1 MTRKLIALCVALG
14 LAAGLIAVSSDGYA
28 QKNSPEKFATAPCTD
43 SEGASTG
50 FFCQPLSSKGK
61 LVPACDSKKPKDLA
75 ACQAQGATAYCGK
88 RGYSRYLSYSTDGKG
103 NLSELVCSRAPVT
116 TIAAA
121 EEWQP
126 MFDVNLM
133 GYDRREFPL
142 SRPDDWQTCKAACDA
157 DSGCQAWT
165 VSRDARMCYLKW
177 DGNPELLSYN
187 SCCVTGTKGM
197 ASAGSAAQQRS
208 RPKTPEELKRLTRRV
223 QGAAE
228 DEVGRRAEDAV
239 RRGIGDIVN

>member
-1 MTRKLIALCVALG
+1 MFKKILAICASVG
-14 LAAGLIAVSSDGYA
+14 LATGFVAISSNGYA
-28 QKNSPEKFATAPCTD
+28 AKEAAEDFATAPCSD
-43 SEGASTG
+43 SEGATTG
-50 FFCQPLSSKGK
+50 FFCQPLSAKGK
-61 LVPACDSKKPKDLA
+61 LVPACDAKKPKDLA

-88 RGYSRYLSYSTDGKG
+88 RGYSRFLSYATDAKG
-103 NLSELVCSRAPVT
+103 NLAELVCSRAAVT
-116 TIAAA
+116 AVAAA

-142 SRPDDWQTCKAACDA
+142 SRPDDWQTCKAACEA
-157 DSGCQAWT
+157 DGGCQAWT
-165 VSRDARMCYLKW
+165 VSREARMCYLKW
-177 DGNPELLSYN
+177 DSNPELLSYN
-187 SCCVTGTKGM
+187 SCCITGTKGM
-197 ASAGSAAQQRS
+197 ASAGSVSQQRS

>member
-1 MTRKLIALCVALG
+1 MLSRIG
-14 LAAGLIAVSSDGYA
+14 LAGGLLLLIIGAFAWSATGKDE
-28 QKNSPEKFATAPCTD
+28 QPEFASAPCAD
-43 SEGASTG
+43 SEGATTG
-50 FFCQPLSSKGK
+50 FFCQPLSAKGK
-61 LVPACDSKKPKDLA
+61 LVPACDAKKPKDVA
-75 ACQAQGATAYCGK
+75 ACRAQGATAYCGK
-88 RGYSRYLSYSTDGKG
+88 RGYSRFLSYSTDAKG
-103 NLSELVCSRAPVT
+103 NLAELVCSRNPVT
-116 TIAAA
+116 AVAAA

-126 MFDVNLM
+126 LFDVNLQ
-133 GYDRREFPL
+133 GYDRREFQL
-142 SRPDDWQTCKAACDA
+142 SRPDDWQTCKAACEA
-157 DSGCQAWT
+157 DGGCQAWT
-165 VSRDARMCYLKW
+165 VGKETRMCYLKW

-187 SCCVTGTKGM
+187 SCCISGTKGM